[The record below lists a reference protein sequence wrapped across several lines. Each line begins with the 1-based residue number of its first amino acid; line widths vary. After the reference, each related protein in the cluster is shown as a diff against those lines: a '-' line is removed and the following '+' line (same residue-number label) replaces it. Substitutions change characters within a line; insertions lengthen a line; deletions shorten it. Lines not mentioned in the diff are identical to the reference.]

1 MSSFVSVANENGV
14 AVVTIDNPP
23 VNALSF
29 HVRKPLH
36 EALAALR
43 DDPAASAIVI
53 ACAGRTFVAGADI
66 TEFGKP
72 VQQPELRAIIALLET
87 IAKPTVAAIHGTALG
102 GGLELALGCHFRVA
116 DRGAK
121 LGLPEVKLGLLPGG
135 GGTVR
140 LPRLVGAVKALGMI
154 VSGTPISADEAKAT
168 GLVDAGFDGD
178 LIVQAIRF
186 ASEMVEQGGQ
196 FTPVRDRNDRL
207 AGTDFAAFDA
217 QRVELARKAR
227 GLEAPLACAEAV
239 RNAITL
245 PFDEA
250 LAAERQLFLK
260 LVSGDQSRAQRH
272 LFFAEREA
280 AKIPGKDLRKRRIER
295 IGVIG
300 AGTMGGGIAM
310 AFANGGLPVTL
321 VETSEEALRRG
332 LATIDK
338 NYAVSV
344 SRGSL
349 TDEAKQKRLGLFKGS
364 TDYADLADCDLIIE
378 AVFED
383 MAVKKE
389 VFGKLAA
396 VARPGAILATNT
408 SYLDVNEIAASTSRP
423 GHMLGMHFF
432 SPANVMKLLEIVR
445 AEKTAPDV
453 LATVTDLARR
463 IGKVAVVVG
472 VCHGFVGNRMLAARG
487 AENEALLLEGA
498 TPAQVDKAF
507 TDFGWPMGPFQM
519 GDLAGLDIGW
529 RNRKARGQ
537 TAVIADTLCE
547 RGHFGQKTG
556 RGWYRYESGAR
567 EPVADPEV
575 EALIRAKAKEL
586 SIARRQIGADEIIE
600 RTLYPLVNEGAKI
613 LEEGIAARA
622 SDIDVLWVNGYGFPI
637 GKGGPMFWA
646 GLEGAAKI
654 VERLEHWHGRTGRA
668 IFEPA
673 PVLRK
678 FAETGAWE
686 GAGDAP

>member
-1 MSSFVSVANENGV
+1 MSDFVSVTRDGRI

-29 HVRKPLH
+29 HVREPLMQ
-36 EALAALR
+36 ALVSLR
-43 DDPAASAIVI
+43 DEPDVAAIVI

-72 VQQPELRAIIALLET
+72 VQQPDLRAIIAVLET
-87 IAKPTVAAIHGTALG
+87 IAKPTVAAIHGIALG

-116 DRGAK
+116 DTGAK

-140 LPRLVGAVKALGMI
+140 LPRLVGALKALGMI
-154 VSGTPISADEAKAT
+154 VSGMPIGAAEALAA
-168 GLVDAGFDGD
+168 GLVDVVFEGD
-178 LIVQAIRF
+178 LAAQAVRF
-186 ASEMVEQGGQ
+186 ASEMAGRGAP

-207 AGTDFAAFDA
+207 DQAELPAFDRQA
-217 QRVELARKAR
+217 AELAKKAR
-227 GLEAPLACAEAV
+227 GLEAPIACAQSV

-250 LAAERQLFLK
+250 LAAERGLFAK
-260 LVSGDQSRAQRH
+260 LVAGDQSRAQRH

-280 AKIPGKDLRKRRIER
+280 AKVGTKDIVRRKIMRL
-295 IGVIG
+295 GVIG

-310 AFANGGLPVTL
+310 AFANGGYPVTL
-321 VETSEEALRRG
+321 LETTQEALQRG
-332 LATIDK
+332 LATIEK

-344 SRGSL
+344 ARGSL
-349 TDEAKQKRLGLFKGS
+349 SEDAKRLRLGLFKGS
-364 TDYADLADCDLIIE
+364 TDYGDLADCDLIVE
-378 AVFED
+378 AVFEE
-383 MAVKKE
+383 MAVKRE
-389 VFGKLAA
+389 VFGRLDA
-396 VARPGAILATNT
+396 VAKSDAILATNT

-423 GHMLGMHFF
+423 QDVVGMHFF

-445 AEKTAPDV
+445 AEKTAPDA
-453 LATVTDLARR
+453 LATIVELARR
-463 IGKVAVVVG
+463 IGKVPVAVG

-487 AENEALLLEGA
+487 SESEALLLEGA
-498 TPAQVDKAF
+498 TPQQVDRVF

-537 TAVIADTLCE
+537 TAAIADALCE
-547 RGHFGQKTG
+547 QGHFGQKTG
-556 RGWYRYESGAR
+556 RGFYLYENGSR
-567 EPVADPEV
+567 VPVPDPDV
-575 EALIRAKAKEL
+575 EALIRAKAAEKR
-586 SIARRQIGADEIIE
+586 IAPRTIGADEIIE

-613 LEEGIAARA
+613 LEEKIAARA
-622 SDIDVLWVNGYGFPI
+622 SDIDIVWVNGYGFPV

-646 GLEGAAKI
+646 GLEGVDKI
-654 VERLEHWHGRTGRA
+654 IGRLDHWHERTGKDVFKRA
-668 IFEPA
+668 PL
-673 PVLRK
+673 LRQM
-678 FAETGAWE
+678 AETGSWE
-686 GAGDAP
+686 GAAS

>member
-116 DRGAK
+116 DKGAK

-154 VSGTPISADEAKAT
+154 VSGTPVSADEAKAT
-168 GLVDAGFDGD
+168 GLVDAAFDGD

-186 ASEMVEQGGQ
+186 AGEMVEWGGP

-207 AGTDFAAFDA
+207 AGTDLAAFDA
-217 QRVELARKAR
+217 QRAELARKAR

-295 IGVIG
+295 VGIIG

-396 VARPGAILATNT
+396 VARPDAILATNT

-423 GHMLGMHFF
+423 GDMLGMHFF

-463 IGKVAVVVG
+463 LGKVAVVVG

-487 AENEALLLEGA
+487 AENEALLLEVQRPLRSTRRSPISAGRWGRSRWATSPASTSAGA
-498 TPAQVDKAF
+498 T
-507 TDFGWPMGPFQM
+507 
-519 GDLAGLDIGW
+519 
-529 RNRKARGQ
+529 
-537 TAVIADTLCE
+537 
-547 RGHFGQKTG
+547 
-556 RGWYRYESGAR
+556 
-567 EPVADPEV
+567 
-575 EALIRAKAKEL
+575 
-586 SIARRQIGADEIIE
+586 ARR
-600 RTLYPLVNEGAKI
+600 
-613 LEEGIAARA
+613 AAR
-622 SDIDVLWVNGYGFPI
+622 
-637 GKGGPMFWA
+637 
-646 GLEGAAKI
+646 
-654 VERLEHWHGRTGRA
+654 RR
-668 IFEPA
+668 
-673 PVLRK
+673 
-678 FAETGAWE
+678 
-686 GAGDAP
+686 

>member
-1 MSSFVSVANENGV
+1 MSDFLRIHRDGDV
-14 AVVTIDNPP
+14 AVVIIDNPP

-29 HVRKPLH
+29 HVREPLMQ
-36 EALAALR
+36 ALVELR
-43 DDPAASAIVI
+43 DDPSLTAIVI

-72 VQQPELRAIIALLET
+72 VQQPDLRAIVATLEA
-87 IAKPTVAAIHGTALG
+87 IAKPTIAAIHGTALG

-116 DRGAK
+116 DARAK
-121 LGLPEVKLGLLPGG
+121 LGFPEVKLGLLPGG

-154 VSGTPISADEAKAT
+154 VSGVPIAATEAHAA
-168 GLVDAGFDGD
+168 GLVDAVFEGD
-178 LIVQAIRF
+178 LTAHAVNFGREIARK
-186 ASEMVEQGGQ
+186 GGP
-196 FTPVRDRNDRL
+196 FTPVPDRDDDL
-207 AGTDFAAFDA
+207 KQTDLAAFDA
-217 QRVELARKAR
+217 TAADLAKKAR
-227 GLEAPLACAEAV
+227 GLEAPIACALSV
-239 RNAITL
+239 RNAVTL
-245 PFDEA
+245 PFDAA
-250 LAAERQLFLK
+250 LAAERALFVK
-260 LVSGDQSRAQRH
+260 LVASDQSRAQRH

-280 AKIPGKDLRKRRIER
+280 AKLPAKDIVKRRISR
-295 IGVIG
+295 VGVIG

-310 AFANGGLPVTL
+310 AFANGGYPVTL
-321 VETSEEALRRG
+321 LETNREALQRG

-349 TDEAKQKRLGLFKGS
+349 TEDAKRQRLAQFKGS
-364 TDYADLADCDLIIE
+364 TDYADLADCDLIVE

-389 VFGKLAA
+389 VFGKLEA

-408 SYLDVNEIAASTSRP
+408 SYLDINEIAASTSRP
-423 GHMLGMHFF
+423 QDVLGLHFF

-445 AEKTAPDV
+445 ADKTAPDA
-453 LATVTDLARR
+453 LATVVDLARR

-487 AENEALLLEGA
+487 SESEALLLEGA
-498 TPAQVDKAF
+498 TPRQIDQAF

-537 TAVIADTLCE
+537 TAIIADTLCE
-547 RGHFGQKTG
+547 QGRFGQKTG
-556 RGWYRYESGAR
+556 KGFYLYENGSR
-567 EPVADPEV
+567 IPVPDPEV
-575 EALIRAKAKEL
+575 EALIRDKAAERG
-586 SIARRQIGADEIIE
+586 IAPRAISAEEIIE
-600 RTLYPLVNEGAKI
+600 RMLYPLINEGAKI

-622 SDIDVLWVNGYGFPI
+622 SDIDVVWVNGYGFPV
-637 GKGGPMFWA
+637 GKGGPLFWA
-646 GLEGAAKI
+646 GLEGAARI
-654 VERLEHWHGRTGRA
+654 VERLDHWHQRTGKDVFRV
-668 IFEPA
+668 A
-673 PVLRK
+673 PLLERM
-678 FAETGAWE
+678 AETGSWE
-686 GAGDAP
+686 AGATA

>member
-1 MSSFVSVANENGV
+1 MSSFVGVTRDNDVAI
-14 AVVTIDNPP
+14 VTIDNPP

-29 HVRKPLH
+29 HVREPLMQ
-36 EALAALR
+36 ALVALR
-43 DDPAASAIVI
+43 DDPSVAAIVI

-72 VQQPELRAIIALLET
+72 VRQPELRAIVATLET

-116 DRGAK
+116 DAAAR

-140 LPRLVGAVKALGMI
+140 LPRLVGAIKALRMI
-154 VSGTPISADEAKAT
+154 VSGAPIGADEAHEA
-168 GLVDAGFDGD
+168 GLVDAVFDSN
-178 LIVQAIRF
+178 VTTHAVNF
-186 ASEMVEQGGQ
+186 AREIARKGGP
-196 FTPVRDRNDRL
+196 FTPVRDRDDEIKK
-207 AGTDFAAFDA
+207 TDMAAFDDEA
-217 QRVELARKAR
+217 AALTRKAR
-227 GLEAPLACAEAV
+227 GLEAPIACAQAV
-239 RNAITL
+239 RNAVTL

-250 LAAERQLFLK
+250 LASERALFVN
-260 LVSGDQSRAQRH
+260 LVAGDQSRAQRH

-280 AKIPGKDLRKRRIER
+280 ARIPDKDLVKRRIAR
-295 IGVIG
+295 VGVIG

-310 AFANGGLPVTL
+310 AFANGGFPVTL
-321 VETSEEALRRG
+321 LETSEEAMQRG
-332 LATIDK
+332 LGMIDK

-349 TDEAKQKRLGLFKGS
+349 TEDAKRQRLAQFTGS
-364 TDYADLADCDLIIE
+364 IDYADLADCDLIIE

-389 VFGKLAA
+389 VFGKLDA
-396 VARPGAILATNT
+396 VAKPGAILATNT
-408 SYLDVNEIAASTSRP
+408 SYLDIDEIAASISRP
-423 GHMLGMHFF
+423 QDVLGLHFF

-445 AEKTAPDV
+445 AEKTAPDA
-453 LATVTDLARR
+453 LATVVDLARR

-487 AENEALLLEGA
+487 SESEALLLEGA
-498 TPAQVDKAF
+498 TPSRIDKAF

-547 RGHFGQKTG
+547 QGRFGQKAG
-556 RGWYRYESGAR
+556 RGFYLYENGSR
-567 EPVADPEV
+567 MPTPDPQV
-575 EALIRAKAKEL
+575 EALIRDKAAEKG
-586 SIARRQIGADEIIE
+586 IAPREISAQEVIE
-600 RTLYPLVNEGAKI
+600 RTHYPLINEGAKI
-613 LEEGIAARA
+613 LEEEIAARA
-622 SDIDVLWVNGYGFPI
+622 SDIDVVWVNGYGFPI

-646 GLEGAAKI
+646 GLEGADKI
-654 VERLEHWHGRTGRA
+654 VQRLEYWHQRTGKDV
-668 IFEPA
+668 FKPA
-673 PVLRK
+673 PLLK
-678 FAETGAWE
+678 QMAETGSWE
-686 GAGDAP
+686 AGART

>member
-1 MSSFVSVANENGV
+1 MSSSVSVTNDNGV

-29 HVRKPLH
+29 HVRKPLY

-43 DDPAASAIVI
+43 DDPAAKAIVI
-53 ACAGRTFVAGADI
+53 ACAGRTFIAGADI

-87 IAKPTVAAIHGTALG
+87 IPKPTVAAIHGTALG
-102 GGLELALGCHFRVA
+102 GGLELALGCHFRIA

-140 LPRLVGAVKALGMI
+140 LPRLVGAAKALVMI
-154 VSGTPISADEAKAT
+154 VSGTPISAGEAKAA
-168 GLVDAGFDGD
+168 GLVDAVVDGD
-178 LIVQAIRF
+178 LPEAVRF
-186 ASEMVEQGGQ
+186 AHEMTDRSGPFV
-196 FTPVRDRNDRL
+196 PVRERNERL
-207 AGTDFAAFDA
+207 AEIDLAAFDA
-217 QRVELARKAR
+217 YAADLAKKAR

-280 AKIPGKDLRKRRIER
+280 AKIPGKDLQKRRIGR
-295 IGVIG
+295 AGIIG

-321 VETSEEALRRG
+321 LETSDDALRRG
-332 LATIDK
+332 LATIEE
-338 NYAVSV
+338 NYAVSI

-349 TDEAKQKRLGLFKGS
+349 TEEVKQKRLELFKGS

-383 MAVKKE
+383 MSLKKE
-389 VFGKLAA
+389 VFGKLDAI
-396 VARPGAILATNT
+396 ARPGAILATNT

-423 GHMLGMHFF
+423 QDVLGMHFF

-445 AEKTAPDV
+445 AEKTAPEV

-472 VCHGFVGNRMLAARG
+472 VCHGFVGNRMLSARG
-487 AENEALLLEGA
+487 AESEALLLEGA

-537 TAVIADTLCE
+537 AALIADTLCE
-547 RGHFGQKTG
+547 QGHFGQKTG
-556 RGWYRYESGAR
+556 RGWYRYESSAR
-567 EPVADPEV
+567 EPIADPEV
-575 EALIRAKAKEL
+575 EALIRAKAAEL
-586 SIARRQIGADEIIE
+586 GIARREIGAEEIIE

-622 SDIDVLWVNGYGFPI
+622 SDIDVVWVNGYGFPI

-646 GLEGAAKI
+646 GLEGAGKI
-654 VERLEHWHGRTGRA
+654 VERLEYWHRRTGRA

-673 PVLRK
+673 PALKR
-678 FAETGAWE
+678 FAETGSWE
-686 GAGDAP
+686 GAANG